1 MNGKLDYRTVWLLLL
16 TLVALASCRG
26 INPMAAAETSEQRAY
41 AAYGTFVIMQE
52 KAVDLARNET
62 LSRSVRLG
70 IINAEERA
78 KPVADSLL
86 DAINEYDAIRAQLDA
101 GTTTEDR
108 VVIASNNL
116 DNWVSRLIPLTTQLI
131 AAVQGAD

>member
-1 MNGKLDYRTVWLLLL
+1 MKRNYQTAWLLLIM
-16 TLVALASCRG
+16 VALAGCKG
-26 INPMAAAETSEQRAY
+26 ANPIAAAETSEQRAY

-86 DAINEYDAIRAQLDA
+86 GAINEYEAIRAQLDA
-101 GTTTEDR
+101 GTTTEDQM
-108 VVIASNNL
+108 VIASNNL
-116 DNWVSRLIPLTTQLI
+116 NNWVSRLIPLTTQLI